1 MYNNIT
7 DYVLGP
13 MHGQPYPI
21 TSQRPLPNRPTDLQD
36 GCRPD
41 DSDDADDDP
50 AFSQAQPVTEAGS
63 SNMDSADDIGPF
75 ILSRVDPDSVTTL
88 ASRPAVLFQPP
99 ESQPSMASASSH
111 FTLDDHVHTPGYRAR
126 PKSSSELKG
135 RPNVLKGGASP
146 QALGL
151 EDSSDSDD
159 DDGHDDDSHDSGSDD
174 VDDDG
179 DGHAP
184 MLRRRLLNRTSGEV
198 KGKSRQS
205 GDQCSS
211 FGFSLPRPWTK
222 GKRQRSDDSAQEDHP
237 KSPGS
242 EGPAGNSPEAEGKA
256 EGLVKACAAVSFNQH
271 KLRLNF
277 MDARVERRYCAWQAQ
292 QRTKV
297 PFCSTTTC
305 MEGICHAYLPFAEV
319 CMQVATVLSVIS
331 VSILGLS
338 CCHASCYYVDPA
350 ECVLT
355 QQAVLQQDQVG
366 KATKAGYAWKGFV
379 AGSA

>member
-21 TSQRPLPNRPTDLQD
+21 TSQRPLPNHPADLQD

-63 SNMDSADDIGPF
+63 SHMDSADDIGPF

-88 ASRPAVLFQPP
+88 ASRPTVLFQPP

-111 FTLDDHVHTPGYRAR
+111 FIADDHVHTPGYQAE

-135 RPNVLKGGASP
+135 RSYVLRGGASP

-151 EDSSDSDD
+151 EDSADD
-159 DDGHDDDSHDSGSDD
+159 DDGDDGHEDD
-174 VDDDG
+174 VDDGRDDGSDG
-179 DGHAP
+179 DDDDHAP
-184 MLRRRLLNRTSGEV
+184 TLRRRLLNRTSGEV
-198 KGKSRQS
+198 EGQSRQS
-205 GDQCSS
+205 GDQRSP
-211 FGFSLPRPWTK
+211 FGFSRPRPGTK
-222 GKRQRSDDSAQEDHP
+222 GKRQQSDDSAQEDHHKGP
-237 KSPGS
+237 WS
-242 EGPAGNSPEAEGKA
+242 EGPTGNSPEAEGKA
-256 EGLVKACAAVSFNQH
+256 ESLVKAFAAVSYTQH

-277 MDARVERRYCAWQAQ
+277 TDARIERRYCVWQAQ

-297 PFCSTTTC
+297 HSCSAMTC
-305 MEGICHAYLPFAEV
+305 MQICHL
-319 CMQVATVLSVIS
+319 
-331 VSILGLS
+331 
-338 CCHASCYYVDPA
+338 
-350 ECVLT
+350 
-355 QQAVLQQDQVG
+355 LQ
-366 KATKAGYAWKGFV
+366 YACKLQLCFQ
-379 AGSA
+379 SFLCPS